1 MTLCACGQKTGNETF
16 TGDGR
21 EEAAY
26 QDCLNAI
33 VPSAYSNVQDL
44 KLEPGTY
51 ISIIGKEEG
60 DSYWKKIQE
69 GAAQA
74 ETDLNAALGYTGSD
88 KVKVIYNA
96 PPKSEDI
103 NEQVNI
109 LDEELARYPDAIG
122 IASIDEDS
130 FGVPFDLAEFNG
142 IPIIAF
148 DSGNIYQGI
157 QCTVKTNNTDAARTG
172 AYKLADEIGGEGEV
186 ILLVHDSVSQS
197 ARERAQGFLEEI
209 ASKQPGIQVVETIY
223 LDKLTEYKRAVVEE
237 QESARLAAAGV
248 QPAPEDTAVE
258 GQSPSAEGGLHLGI
272 FSDSETIPLTDEEKV
287 AAANAMTDEE
297 LFAYYLEK
305 YPNLKAMFGTNSM
318 TVQTALKALRE
329 AERSESVLLMGFDAG
344 AEQLD
349 AMESGEIDGLVVQ
362 NPFGIGYA
370 AVVAAARTI
379 LEVGNEAEVD
389 TGYTWVTRDNMDDAS
404 IKKMLYR

>member
-16 TGDGR
+16 TGDER
-21 EEAAY
+21 QEAAY

-33 VPSAYSNVQDL
+33 VPSAYSNVHDL

-60 DSYWKKIQE
+60 DSYWKKVQE

-74 ETDLNAALGYTGSD
+74 EADLNAALGYTGSD

-96 PPKSEDI
+96 PSKNEDI

-209 ASKQPGIQVVETIY
+209 TSKQPGVQVVETIY
-223 LDKLTEYKRAVVEE
+223 LDKLSEYKRAVVEE

-248 QPAPEDTAVE
+248 QSAPDGTAAE
-258 GQSPSAEGGLHLGI
+258 GQSPSAEDGFHLGV
-272 FSDSETIPLTDEEKV
+272 FPDSETIPLTDEEKV
-287 AAANAMTDEE
+287 AAADAMTDEE

-318 TVQTALKALRE
+318 TVQTALTALRE

-379 LEVGNEAEVD
+379 LAIGNEAEVD